1 MVAENNGSGYGGRG
15 ISPADLFLEGTMGE
29 SIFSRHYHDYLAKL
43 ATLDLPARADRLGAE
58 VEGNGLRLRLL
69 GRDYLL
75 SSREVVGEDGNRA
88 PYDACII
95 LYRYVLM
102 CPTDVPAGD
111 ELVTFRNLK
120 DSGPLTVYFADN
132 VERFIAE
139 RFSGRL
145 EDFRR
150 ICGEWG
156 EDAGI
161 TANVDAAVRFAALPK
176 IPLVVLF
183 NDRDEDFPAS
193 CSLLMERRAESYLD
207 AECLAMLGH
216 GLARR
221 LAG

>member
-1 MVAENNGSGYGGRG
+1 MA
-15 ISPADLFLEGTMGE
+15 E

-43 ATLDLPARADRLGAE
+43 ATLDLPARADRLGAV

-69 GRDYLL
+69 GRDYLV
-75 SSREVVGEDGNRA
+75 SSQEVVDEDGKRA
-88 PYDACII
+88 SYDACII
-95 LYRYVLM
+95 LCRYVLM
-102 CPTDVPAGD
+102 CPTVVPVGE

-132 VERFIAE
+132 VERCIAQ

-145 EDFRR
+145 VDFRR
-150 ICGEWG
+150 TSGEWG
-156 EDAGI
+156 EAAGI
-161 TANVDAAVRFAALPK
+161 EANVDAAARFAALPK
-176 IPLVVLF
+176 IPLVVLC

-193 CSLLMERRAESYLD
+193 CSVLMERRAESYLD
-207 AECLAMLGH
+207 AECLAMLCH

>member
-1 MVAENNGSGYGGRG
+1 MA
-15 ISPADLFLEGTMGE
+15 E

-43 ATLDLPARADRLGAE
+43 ATLDLPARADRLGAV

-69 GRDYLL
+69 GRDYRL
-75 SSREVVGEDGNRA
+75 SSQEVVDEDGKRA
-88 PYDACII
+88 SYDTCII
-95 LYRYVLM
+95 LCRYVLM
-102 CPTDVPAGD
+102 CPAVVPAGE

-120 DSGPLTVYFADN
+120 DSGPLTVFFADN
-132 VERFIAE
+132 VERSIAQ

-145 EDFRR
+145 ADFRR
-150 ICGEWG
+150 TSREWG
-156 EDAGI
+156 EAAGM
-161 TANVDAAVRFAALPK
+161 TANVDAAARFAALPK

-193 CSLLMERRAESYLD
+193 CSVLMERRAESYLD

-221 LAG
+221 LAE